1 VKRQIIVAIDFS
13 KNSLHALDYAII
25 IGNVVHADIILV
37 WVDKPESDDSL
48 YTNEV
53 TEVRQEA
60 KKRMEDLVK
69 KNKEKLKK
77 GTISFKLRK
86 GKVYKEIANMAKYH
100 DAYLVVTGAHGVSGF
115 EAFWIGSNANKIV
128 ANAECP
134 VITIRDSFKMK
145 KGIRKVVVPIDNSPS
160 TRQKIPFAMEF
171 AKCFCSEI
179 HVLELQSSSSK
190 VVRSQVNSYT
200 KQVVKYLTENEI
212 KHKVKSVD
220 ADNITTSTMKYAEE
234 VGADL
239 IIIMTEQED
248 SFSFSLGRY
257 AQQMVNHS
265 SIPVMS
271 VHPKVI
277 SSVAK

>member
-1 VKRQIIVAIDFS
+1 
-13 KNSLHALDYAII
+13 
-25 IGNVVHADIILV
+25 
-37 WVDKPESDDSL
+37 
-48 YTNEV
+48 
-53 TEVRQEA
+53 
-60 KKRMEDLVK
+60 
-69 KNKEKLKK
+69 
-77 GTISFKLRK
+77 
-86 GKVYKEIANMAKYH
+86 MAKYH

-115 EAFWIGSNANKIV
+115 EAFWIGSNANKII
-128 ANAECP
+128 ANVDCP
-134 VITIRDSFKMK
+134 VITIRDSFKIK
-145 KGIRKVVVPIDNSPS
+145 KGIRRVVVPIDNSPS

-200 KQVVKYLTENEI
+200 KQVVKYLTENEV
-212 KHKVKSVD
+212 KHKVQSVD
-220 ADNITTSTMKYAEE
+220 VDNITTSTIKYAEE

-277 SSVAK
+277 STVAK